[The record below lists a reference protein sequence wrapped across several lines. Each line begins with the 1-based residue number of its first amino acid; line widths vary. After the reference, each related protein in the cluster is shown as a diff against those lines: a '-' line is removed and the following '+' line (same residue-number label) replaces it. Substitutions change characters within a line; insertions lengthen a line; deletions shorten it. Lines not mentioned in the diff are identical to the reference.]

1 LIKTTPRLTVFPFSN
16 HKTQINFFKS
26 PWNGHKQFGILKHKT
41 NKTDVSF
48 TIEQVNLTP
57 LAKGSKMAGSIS

>member
-1 LIKTTPRLTVFPFSN
+1 MVI
-16 HKTQINFFKS
+16 
-26 PWNGHKQFGILKHKT
+26 KQFGILKHKT

-57 LAKGSKMAGSIS
+57 LQKEVKWQDQFHNWPL